1 MRIEYGGLVFIQNTT
16 RNAMLCSHSGDIVDL
31 VQANRM
37 LTADEARAEI
47 KRFNDGEGEKE

>member
-31 VQANRM
+31 IPTNRM
-37 LTADEARAEI
+37 MTADEARAEI
-47 KRFNDGEGEKE
+47 KRFNDSVGGKE